1 MGDRPNILQIE
12 NLLDLVEYALKDSSE
27 IESMVWDSWSPMN
40 IPINDSFLESSDD
53 FLQQF
58 QIINYRTKITKVE
71 SFKNCVD

>member
-1 MGDRPNILQIE
+1 MPNILQIE

-53 FLQQF
+53 FTQQF
-58 QIINYRTKITKVE
+58 QIINYRTNHYQSRV
-71 SFKNCVD
+71 V

>member
-40 IPINDSFLESSDD
+40 IPINDSCLESSDD
-53 FLQQF
+53 FLHQF
-58 QIINYRTKITKVE
+58 
-71 SFKNCVD
+71 